1 MSQGQLAAR
10 MGTQQPA
17 IARIESGRGSV
28 STRTLQ
34 KLAEALDATVRVTME
49 PVEEVDLARR
59 SLNWWERGTAAG
71 QREEPAMVIEGRLH
85 ITVAAQAGPSEAFAL
100 LSSSASR
107 TRREFGIPD
116 VRRYTAAAL
125 HRTSDANDGE
135 AQDS

>member
-49 PVEEVDLARR
+49 PVEEV
-59 SLNWWERGTAAG
+59 SLNRRALSWWERGRVAG
-71 QREEPAMVIEGRLH
+71 ERDETGSVVRGRLH
-85 ITVAAQAGPSEAFAL
+85 VTIAVQAGAAPAADL
-100 LSSSASR
+100 LSAALASRGREIEVLNVRQYTAVPLSRSSAVS
-107 TRREFGIPD
+107 
-116 VRRYTAAAL
+116 
-125 HRTSDANDGE
+125 HGE
-135 AQDS
+135 NE